1 MTKSPKKK
9 FEYQIKKKHKN
20 LHNLTCKRMT
30 IKLYTIKKL
39 MPFKTVLNKMQQCYP
54 WCFFLLLKK
63 KTKNKELAFL
73 ASSCLYFYI
82 KIKNTSLGLLSVS
95 FQ

>member
-1 MTKSPKKK
+1 
-9 FEYQIKKKHKN
+9 
-20 LHNLTCKRMT
+20 
-30 IKLYTIKKL
+30 

-54 WCFFLLLKK
+54 WRFFLLLKK
-63 KTKNKELAFL
+63 TKIKTKNKELARK

-82 KIKNTSLGLLSVS
+82 EIKNTSLGLLSVS

>member
-1 MTKSPKKK
+1 MLP
-9 FEYQIKKKHKN
+9 
-20 LHNLTCKRMT
+20 M
-30 IKLYTIKKL
+30 
-39 MPFKTVLNKMQQCYP
+39 V
-54 WCFFLLLKK
+54 FFLVIEKK

-82 KIKNTSLGLLSVS
+82 EIKNTSLGLLSVS